1 MKNENKNLET
11 LLMYIVGVLLPY
23 VLVSILHGFKFD
35 MEEWSV
41 TQTIHY
47 VISVVCLFLISL
59 AKHNL

>member
-41 TQTIHY
+41 TQTFHY
-47 VISVVCLFLISL
+47 VISTVCLFLLSL
-59 AKHNL
+59 AKNNL